1 MRVLMA
7 VAASMI
13 VAAPAFGQG
22 SGTPPAAPS
31 PPLPVFM
38 STVTVT
44 GTLPLPGVDL
54 PLGELAA
61 PVQSATTREIDQS
74 RALDVSAFLNKR
86 LTGVHVNEIQGNP
99 FQADVNYR
107 GYTASPLLGTPQG
120 LSVYMDGMR
129 LNQPFAD
136 VVSWDLIPR
145 SAIASLTMMPGSNP
159 LFGLNTLGGAL
170 ALQTKDGKRHP
181 GTSIQGIYGSA
192 VRRALEIEHGG
203 SRQGF
208 HWFVAGNVFAER
220 GWRAD
225 SPSDVRQIFGKLG
238 WTSGPTEL
246 AITFGGAGNSLTGNG
261 LQERR
266 FLDRDYASIYTKPD
280 ITDNRSAFVNV
291 TVRRRIRDRVIL
303 SANVYYRRLR
313 TDTTNGDLND
323 DSLDQAIYQ
332 PGAAERSALAA
343 AGHSGVPAS
352 GATAENTPF
361 PFWRCLGN
369 VLLRDE
375 PAEKCN
381 ALINRTGSRQ
391 RNGGASAQTTFLS
404 GDTRTRSQLTI
415 GGALDLNST
424 DFLQTAE
431 LAYLNADRSV
441 TGTGAFADG
450 VTGGDVDGEPFD
462 TRVDLGGRSATVSAY
477 VSETLTLG
485 QRWHVTLSGRVNRT
499 HIQNDD
505 RIRPGGGPKSLDG
518 DHTFLRFN
526 PSAGMTVDLP
536 RGLNAYGGYSE
547 ASRAP
552 TSIELGCANPD
563 QPCKLPNALAGDPPL
578 NQIVARTWE
587 AGVRGGA
594 LDSARALQAIGWT
607 VGVFRANNDA
617 DVLFVTSEQTGF
629 GYFRNFGQTRRLGAE
644 LSLNGRVGKAG
655 FGTSYTLLHATYET
669 AERVNGA
676 GNSTNDSA
684 VAGTRGVEGTIQIE
698 PGDQIPLIPRHTFKA
713 FVDLELRPDLSVDA
727 DVTAA
732 SGSYAR
738 GNENNAHQPDGT
750 YYLGAGRTRPYG
762 VLNAG
767 IRYRLHTRV
776 EVFAQ
781 LNNLLN
787 TQYDTAAHLGSTG
800 LTDTMTFIAR
810 PLPAVNG
817 AFPLRN
823 TTFYAPGSP
832 RTFLMGTRLRF

>member
-1 MRVLMA
+1 VIRLLAGLGASILIA
-7 VAASMI
+7 V
-13 VAAPAFGQG
+13 PAFGQG
-22 SGTPPAAPS
+22 SAAPPPAQS
-31 PPLPVFM
+31 PPPVFS

-54 PLGELAA
+54 PLGELPA

-129 LNQPFAD
+129 LNQPFGD

-145 SAIASLTMMPGSNP
+145 SAIASITMMPGSNP

-170 ALQTKDGKRHP
+170 AIQTKDGKRHP
-181 GTSIQGIYGSA
+181 GTSIQGIYGSS
-192 VRRALEIEHGG
+192 VRRAIEIEHGG

-208 HWFVAGNVFAER
+208 NWFVAGNVFGER

-238 WTSGPTEL
+238 WTRGPADL

-280 ITDNRSAFVNV
+280 ITDNRSAFVNLSL
-291 TVRRRIRDRVIL
+291 RRRVRDRVVFA
-303 SANVYYRRLR
+303 ANAYYRRLR

-332 PGAAERSALAA
+332 PGAAERAALAA
-343 AGHSGVPAS
+343 AGYTGVPVS
-352 GATAENTPF
+352 GASAENTPF

-381 ALINRTGSRQ
+381 ALINRTASRQ
-391 RNGGASAQTTFLS
+391 RNGGASAQATFLS
-404 GDTRTRSQLTI
+404 GDARTRSQLTM
-415 GGALDLNST
+415 GGALDLSGT
-424 DFLQTAE
+424 DFQQSAE
-431 LAYLNADRSV
+431 LGYLNADRSV
-441 TGTGAFADG
+441 TGTRAFADG

-462 TRVDLGGRSATVSAY
+462 SRVDLGGRSTTVSAY
-477 VSETLTLG
+477 LSETLTLW
-485 QRWHVTLSGRVNRT
+485 QRWHLTLAGRVNRT
-499 HIQNDD
+499 RIQNDD
-505 RIRPGGGPKSLDG
+505 RIRPGGGPSSLDG
-518 DHTFLRFN
+518 DHTFSRFN

-578 NQIVARTWE
+578 HQIIARTWE
-587 AGVRGGA
+587 AGVRGGG
-594 LDSARALQAIGWT
+594 AIGWT
-607 VGVFRANNDA
+607 AGVFRANNDD

-629 GYFRNFGQTRRLGAE
+629 GYFNNFGQTRRLGAE
-644 LSLNGRVGKAG
+644 LSLNGRLGKAQ
-655 FGTSYTLLHATYET
+655 FGSSYTLLHATYET

-676 GNSTNDSA
+676 GNSANDSA
-684 VAGTRGVEGTIQIE
+684 IAGTRGVEGVIE
-698 PGDQIPLIPRHTFKA
+698 IAPGDQIPLIPRHTFKA

-727 DVTAA
+727 DVTAS
-732 SGSYAR
+732 SGSWAR

-750 YYLGAGRTRPYG
+750 YYLGDGRTRPYG
-762 VLNAG
+762 ILNTG
-767 IRYRLHTRV
+767 IRYRLHKRV

-781 LNNLLN
+781 LNNVLD
-787 TQYDTAAHLGSTG
+787 TRYDSAAQLGSTG
-800 LTDTMTFIAR
+800 LTDAMTFIAR

-817 AFPLRN
+817 VFPLRN

-832 RTFLMGTRLRF
+832 RTFVMGTRLRF